1 MKTRSNSGFFYIIVG
16 VIIIVFTAFTIKD
29 GVIMQRLTSITSE
42 SNPFVFYVQIVF
54 SMGIGLL
61 SFLVGLAKIFG
72 SSKLD

>member
-1 MKTRSNSGFFYIIVG
+1 
-16 VIIIVFTAFTIKD
+16 
-29 GVIMQRLTSITSE
+29 LTSITSE

>member
-42 SNPFVFYVQIVF
+42 SNPFVFYV
-54 SMGIGLL
+54 
-61 SFLVGLAKIFG
+61 
-72 SSKLD
+72 